1 MQRNHQMHHEML
13 GTGQRGGW
21 ERERESGR
29 EGGREGGREEGRGG
43 EGQEENEDDIPYAN
57 SFKILIR
64 ILFPYNI
71 WLFLIRSSSLI
82 KLQ

>member
-1 MQRNHQMHHEML
+1 MHHEML

-43 EGQEENEDDIPYAN
+43 EGQEENEDDITHMQ
-57 SFKILIR
+57 IVL
-64 ILFPYNI
+64 
-71 WLFLIRSSSLI
+71 RS
-82 KLQ
+82 